1 MNHIVEDQRREIA
14 KLREQVRQLMDPIE
28 RQAMLSPGPS
38 MMLSTDQSVNVI
50 AAMNDKLRADL
61 AEANDLRSFY
71 IAERDRAVAAHD
83 RCYAMISEAR
93 IAAAEVDGNVIPP
106 THMPYLDLS
115 AWIRNRATQPV
126 RADIAAAEALLLG
139 VLSDRTLP
147 PGIVRRIEEFVGRKE
162 PKA

>member
-61 AEANDLRSFY
+61 A
-71 IAERDRAVAAHD
+71 
-83 RCYAMISEAR
+83 
-93 IAAAEVDGNVIPP
+93 
-106 THMPYLDLS
+106 
-115 AWIRNRATQPV
+115 
-126 RADIAAAEALLLG
+126 AAEALLLG